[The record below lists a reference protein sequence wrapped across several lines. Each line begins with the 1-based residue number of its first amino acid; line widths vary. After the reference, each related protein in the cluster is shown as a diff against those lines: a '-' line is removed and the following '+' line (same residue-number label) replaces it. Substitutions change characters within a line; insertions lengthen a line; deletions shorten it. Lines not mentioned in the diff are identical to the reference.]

1 NASGTISL
9 TRAYA
14 YNSAQE
20 LCASAEP
27 ETGTTKYTYDGAGNL
42 TETMLGLSTPLPPSC
57 SSTFALGG
65 PSTARSNPPSLGDAV
80 RRTYDARNRL
90 LAVTFPDHKGD
101 TTYAY
106 APDSK
111 LTSITADNG
120 GTAQVTTEYTYNRRR
135 LMTGERML
143 WNTIDWPVTY
153 VYNANGHLSA
163 QKWHGLNVTYAPN
176 ALGQPTQAGTYAS
189 TVTYHPN
196 GAIKSFTYGNNITH
210 TLAQNVRG
218 LPD

>member
-1 NASGTISL
+1 
-9 TRAYA
+9 
-14 YNSAQE
+14 
-20 LCASAEP
+20 
-27 ETGTTKYTYDGAGNL
+27 
-42 TETMLGLSTPLPPSC
+42 
-57 SSTFALGG
+57 
-65 PSTARSNPPSLGDAV
+65 
-80 RRTYDARNRL
+80 
-90 LAVTFPDHKGD
+90 
-101 TTYAY
+101 
-106 APDSK
+106 
-111 LTSITADNG
+111 
-120 GTAQVTTEYTYNRRR
+120 EYTYNRRR

-218 LPD
+218 LPDRSRDVYGSMAFLDDGYDYDQNGNVAAISDGTTGNAGDRTMTYDALDRLTKT